1 MGVSHL
7 IDKLFGG
14 DGGRN
19 EALLRAYGKLPFY
32 AEYRRLEVS
41 PGTPTVFSQW
51 LDQGRLAWVRSPS
64 RSEHGVTRPS
74 RMLIGLPDAKEAVIA
89 SVWDSRDSLGRVF
102 PFAFFVTCAPDA
114 LGADAVE
121 RLVTVGN
128 VSHEFDRLYTQLHT
142 LAAGGDFYR
151 RFQKQKITLKPEDL
165 AEQARGLREQAA
177 RIAADAWLKGL
188 SRGKD
193 RSAEEWFGGLLR
205 RVERWK
211 DEAASTHDLAIS
223 CPVLSGLSPAAQSV
237 LWLEWLGGLFK
248 RSGRLPWMLQ
258 SLEPEQQNGDLTLL
272 LRNPLP
278 DDYQLLTTDAH
289 AYAFVEHLTALTSAP
304 ATTAPAP
311 ATNIQPTDS
320 VLSWLKQHA
329 P

>member
-1 MGVSHL
+1 MGVAHL

-14 DGGRN
+14 DGSRN

-64 RSEHGVTRPS
+64 RSEHGLTRPS
-74 RMLIGLPDAKEAVIA
+74 RMLIGLADAKEAVIA

-121 RLVTVGN
+121 RLVTVEN
-128 VSHEFDRLYTQLHT
+128 VSREFDRLYMQLHT

-151 RFQKQKITLKPEDL
+151 RFLKLKITLKPDDL
-165 AEQARGLREQAA
+165 ADQARGLREQAA

-188 SRGKD
+188 SRGKETA
-193 RSAEEWFGGLLR
+193 AEEWFGGLLR

-211 DEAASTHDLAIS
+211 DQTASAHDLAIS
-223 CPVLSGLSPAAQSV
+223 CPVIPGLSPAAQSV

-289 AYAFVEHLTALTSAP
+289 TYAFVEHLTALTSAP
-304 ATTAPAP
+304 ATTATPP
-311 ATNIQPTDS
+311 SMNIQPTDS